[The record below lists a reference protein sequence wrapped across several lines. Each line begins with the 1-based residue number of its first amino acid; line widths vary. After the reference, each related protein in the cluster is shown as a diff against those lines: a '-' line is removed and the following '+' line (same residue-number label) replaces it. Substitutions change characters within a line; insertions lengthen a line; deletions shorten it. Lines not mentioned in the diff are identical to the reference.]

1 MSGGGSVAA
10 VVSGSWAPAGRLSP
24 QLTWENAGATSLAP
38 REGVGALGLIPRS
51 DPCGGLS
58 REGLTALLV
67 FEQMDPVLVSEHFHL
82 VAVPAGGPCMAP
94 EPWPLGLAAPHTPH
108 HLHAH
113 PCSCGCRGCA
123 GETLLLFSR
132 SETLLPAPGR
142 VRHLPCVS
150 AGPPALLRPFL
161 LCPSCRFWGL
171 RSMR

>member
-82 VAVPAGGPCMAP
+82 VAVPAGGP
-94 EPWPLGLAAPHTPH
+94 WPLSLGLW
-108 HLHAH
+108 
-113 PCSCGCRGCA
+113 GW
-123 GETLLLFSR
+123 
-132 SETLLPAPGR
+132 LLPTLPITSMLIPAVVGAEAVLGRPSSCSPGR
-142 VRHLPCVS
+142 R
-150 AGPPALLRPFL
+150 
-161 LCPSCRFWGL
+161 PSCLPQAVSGTCHVSVQARQL
-171 RSMR
+171 SYARSFSVHLAGFGV